1 MAENLVL
8 GLGGTV
14 DYEIAWDSSVIEG
27 LVEEYDIH
35 ASELTTSIPLD
46 SERDLVVVLLGFLR
60 DGVGGERFVAS
71 SDIVER
77 FAARFDKRITLGGTP
92 VRAAMAMEVL
102 GVRSTVH
109 LVSIDDNVRRLL
121 PPGCTYIC
129 SAVEDTTDPHLIV
142 QFPQGAR
149 IRSGDVDLCSPYPN
163 RVIITND
170 PPNREL
176 VLSDQLSEVLSTAG
190 VFLISGFNV
199 IQDPAVLAA
208 RLDSLREHMTHL
220 PARALVFYEDA
231 GYHIPGLSHQVR
243 DALVGSVDVYSLNE
257 DEMQAYLGRTL
268 DLLDPD
274 EMARALDELAVL
286 IPAPTLVVHTK
297 HWSLALGDGAP
308 GYASA
313 LTGGITMASAR
324 CCYGDNFTEEQ
335 YASVASFPMN
345 AGGAEFARAIEPTMG
360 GGVRCLPAFVI
371 DVASP
376 TMIGLGDTF
385 VGGFIAAL
393 ALDGLPERAP
403 ASVARLSE

>member
-14 DYEIAWDSSVIEG
+14 DYEIVWDSSVIEG
-27 LVEEYDIH
+27 LVEHYDIH
-35 ASELTTSIPLD
+35 ASELTTTIPLD
-46 SERDLVVVLLGFLR
+46 SERDLVVVLLGFIR
-60 DGVGGERFVAS
+60 DGVGGERFAAS
-71 SDIVER
+71 SDIVEQ

-102 GVRSTVH
+102 GVTSTVH

-129 SAVEDTTDPHLIV
+129 SAIEDTTDPHLIV

-176 VLSDQLSEVLSTAG
+176 VLSDRLSEVLSTAG

-208 RLDSLREHMTHL
+208 RLESLLQHMTHL
-220 PARALVFYEDA
+220 PPGALVYYEDA
-231 GYHIPGLSHQVR
+231 GYHVPALSRQVR
-243 DALVGSVDVYSLNE
+243 EALVGSVDVYSLNE
-257 DEMQAYLGRTL
+257 DEMQAYLGRPL

-274 EMARALDELAVL
+274 QMAHALDELSAL
-286 IPAPTLVVHTK
+286 IPAPALVVHTK
-297 HWSLALGDGAP
+297 HWSLALGDRAAA
-308 GYASA
+308 YTSA

-324 CCYGDNFTEEQ
+324 CCYSDNFTEEQ
-335 YASVASFPMN
+335 YASVATFPVN
-345 AGGAEFARAIEPTMG
+345 AGGAEFARAIEPAMAG
-360 GGVRCLPAFVI
+360 LVRCLPAFVI
-371 DVASP
+371 DVERP

-393 ALDGLPERAP
+393 ALDGVP
-403 ASVARLSE
+403 AREPAADRRR